1 MMFQE
6 KRWGKKPQ
14 EQQSRTQRKGK
25 HRKGTIRLSV
35 YFMCLNIVS
44 VEVSYGGGVE
54 RGEERAIF
62 RNERKRQ
69 M

>member
-1 MMFQE
+1 ME
-6 KRWGKKPQ
+6 KKPL

-35 YFMCLNIVS
+35 YFMCLNIAS
-44 VEVSYGGGVE
+44 VEVSYG
-54 RGEERAIF
+54 GEERAIF

>member
-6 KRWGKKPQ
+6 KRWKKKNPL

-44 VEVSYGGGVE
+44 VEVSYGG
-54 RGEERAIF
+54 
-62 RNERKRQ
+62 

>member
-1 MMFQE
+1 ME
-6 KRWGKKPQ
+6 KKPAGTTD
-14 EQQSRTQRKGK
+14 RTQRKGK

-44 VEVSYGGGVE
+44 VEVSYGG
-54 RGEERAIF
+54 
-62 RNERKRQ
+62 

>member
-1 MMFQE
+1 M
-6 KRWGKKPQ
+6 GKKTQ

-35 YFMCLNIVS
+35 YFMCLNIAS

-54 RGEERAIF
+54 RGEERVVF

>member
-6 KRWGKKPQ
+6 KRWKKNPL

-44 VEVSYGGGVE
+44 ELWGDVE